1 MSGNIMMIDEQD
13 DVRDSNEYLLFYIIQ
28 SQRGIM

>member
-13 DVRDSNEYLLFYIIQ
+13 DVRDSNEYDTQ
-28 SQRGIM
+28 SQRRIM